1 MASVK
6 KHLPVLKLLQTAKP
20 KLRKNILSNCD
31 LDVIRTI
38 SECVFNTL
46 TGNIP
51 LTESEK
57 QKLIKF
63 RAVLRK
69 ILNSQTGLKKKREIV
84 VQCGGAFLPNL
95 LRPIVTAGEK
105 VFNSEQ

>member
-20 KLRKNILSNCD
+20 SVRKNILLNCD
-31 LDVIRTI
+31 LSVIKTI
-38 SECVFNTL
+38 SECIFNTL
-46 TGNIP
+46 TGLIP
-51 LTESEK
+51 LTKSEK

-63 RAVLRK
+63 RAILRK
-69 ILNSQTGLKKKREIV
+69 ILNSRVALKKKREIV

-95 LRPIVTAGEK
+95 LKPIVTAGEI
-105 VFNSEQ
+105 VFNSEK